1 MAGLQSWMNLKGGK
15 WFLEKGR
22 KCRGC
27 MKFGELKFAISS
39 KASLMI
45 PANTSSLIV
54 LLRH

>member
-1 MAGLQSWMNLKGGK
+1 MNLKGGK

-45 PANTSSLIV
+45 PPNTSSLIV